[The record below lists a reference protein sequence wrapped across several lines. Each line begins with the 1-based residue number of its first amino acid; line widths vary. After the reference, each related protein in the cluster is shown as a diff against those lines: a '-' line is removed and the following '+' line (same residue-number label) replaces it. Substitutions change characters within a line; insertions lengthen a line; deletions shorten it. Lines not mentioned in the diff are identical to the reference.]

1 MKRVFGASHMS
12 DLQLQHFNIGICHNS
27 GLASWHEC
35 GNVVLPGSFV
45 VQLQSEY
52 LGILSSA
59 PRGNLME
66 MHSYAGST
74 WAGHCVD
81 AQLIAHIWKLCWKCQ
96 KHCFRLF
103 EWNLHT
109 FALRQWPHYQ
119 FKLLQIQFPP
129 PKKNSK
135 LFLLFPSV
143 SSSFPQM
150 IFAHPGSLTLS
161 LLPAG
166 SRDLLTRT
174 STPRFLFTSLLGG
187 SSPPTLGRRPSGKI
201 R

>member
-35 GNVVLPGSFV
+35 GNVVLPGSSV

-74 WAGHCVD
+74 WAGHCAD
-81 AQLIAHIWKLCWKCQ
+81 AQLIAHI
-96 KHCFRLF
+96 
-103 EWNLHT
+103 
-109 FALRQWPHYQ
+109 
-119 FKLLQIQFPP
+119 
-129 PKKNSK
+129 
-135 LFLLFPSV
+135 
-143 SSSFPQM
+143 
-150 IFAHPGSLTLS
+150 
-161 LLPAG
+161 
-166 SRDLLTRT
+166 
-174 STPRFLFTSLLGG
+174 
-187 SSPPTLGRRPSGKI
+187 
-201 R
+201 